1 MMLTKFANTPWKI
14 TIIAMVVSPLFA
26 GVFSYAI
33 TQEVTSVALIISVL
47 CAGPIAYGTSSIAFR
62 YQKELEK
69 KNVQLEQLTR
79 ELQVSNAELDAF
91 AHTVAHDL
99 KNPLTTLIGASSM
112 LQEMKLPIE
121 QQQQMI
127 DIVFR
132 TGQKMDN
139 IVHELL
145 LLSTL
150 RESDTIQIEPLNMN
164 QILSEAEERLGAL
177 QKQKNASITH
187 PNSWPIA
194 KGYAPWVE
202 AIWTNYLSNA
212 IKYGG
217 QPPEI
222 VLGAT
227 HLDDMTVKFWVQ
239 DNGAGIST
247 EQQQQLFTPFERL
260 TQTSIEGHGLGL
272 SIVQRI
278 VHRLEGQV
286 GVESNGHGSTFYF
299 TLPLAN

>member
-69 KNVQLEQLTR
+69 KNVQLEQLTH

-217 QPPEI
+217 QPPKI

-260 TQTSIEGHGLGL
+260 TQTTIEGHGLGL

-278 VHRLEGQV
+278 VHRLEGEV

-299 TLPLAN
+299 TLPSAN